1 MPIHG
6 EYRMLKT
13 HAKIASEIGC
23 PIENTFV
30 MANGDV
36 LKINRHGASVEGKVK
51 SGEVYI
57 EGTRIGDFSSDIIRE
72 RKLLSNEGLFTI
84 IFTIDMKN
92 KTIPVEPQVVSRGFI
107 YMKDSGDLTKQLT
120 NAAKT
125 FLANELK
132 QTKLIN
138 LYQLQKSVTEYMT
151 KIIVEETDR
160 KPMVIPVF
168 MQLNE

>member
-1 MPIHG
+1 
-6 EYRMLKT
+6 
-13 HAKIASEIGC
+13 
-23 PIENTFV
+23 
-30 MANGDV
+30 
-36 LKINRHGASVEGKVK
+36 
-51 SGEVYI
+51 
-57 EGTRIGDFSSDIIRE
+57 
-72 RKLLSNEGLFTI
+72 
-84 IFTIDMKN
+84 
-92 KTIPVEPQVVSRGFI
+92 
-107 YMKDSGDLTKQLT
+107 MKDSGDLTKQLT